1 MTQLRLN
8 NLMILNVHREALD
21 KMDLKEIGNDFI
33 SIKESRNRFLL
44 NFLNNY
50 S

>member
-21 KMDLKEIGNDFI
+21 AMDLEEIGNEFI
-33 SIKESRNRFLL
+33 SIKDSRKQIFARF
-44 NFLNNY
+44 
-50 S
+50 SK